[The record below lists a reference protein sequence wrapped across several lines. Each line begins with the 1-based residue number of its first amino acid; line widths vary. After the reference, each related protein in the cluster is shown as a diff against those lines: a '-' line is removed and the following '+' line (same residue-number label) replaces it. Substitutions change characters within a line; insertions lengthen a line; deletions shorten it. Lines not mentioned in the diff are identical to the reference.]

1 MYFSILKSTGLHL
14 QREDGNWAFTPPSGP
29 GVGRGMKAVWKAA
42 DRLLLH
48 KGGASR
54 LSDLYVL
61 WSAPPFGVKAGVLP
75 LLALAYFLANSHT
88 IALYH
93 EEVFI
98 PHLTEVHVDEWLQ
111 DPTRITWKYF
121 EIDSIQQKMIGGLS
135 KSVSTL
141 LGRTVAE
148 VPLELARALVSLVVD
163 LPEWTKRTSQLS
175 SRSKQVRQALLRATD
190 PHRVLFMDLP
200 AMLEEA
206 GGPSIVESIASCIA
220 ELNDAFPKML
230 RTIESKVFQVLDH
243 KGSIDELRHRGST
256 VAGIS
261 GDFRLD
267 AFSVR
272 LTSYEGTLGDVE
284 SLVSLAVNK
293 PARDWTDRDIELAFV
308 QLGTWAFEFR
318 KVETLAPLRDRPATR
333 HAFAVLFG
341 PGDGCATTSR
351 SFDIASSDI
360 HTVKRLADEFRSK
373 SDGVELDV
381 FLAALA
387 EAGAQ
392 AARREGRA

>member
-1 MYFSILKSTGLHL
+1 MKGLWKS
-14 QREDGNWAFTPPSGP
+14 
-29 GVGRGMKAVWKAA
+29 A

-48 KGGASR
+48 KGGACH
-54 LSDLYVL
+54 LSDLYAL

-75 LLALAYFLANSHT
+75 LLALAYFLANSRS

-93 EEVFI
+93 EEVFV

-111 DPTRITWKYF
+111 EPARITWKYF
-121 EIDSIQQKMIGGLS
+121 EIDSVQQEMMVGLS

-141 LGRTVAE
+141 LGRTIDE

-163 LPEWTKRTSQLS
+163 LPEWTKKTSQLS
-175 SRSKQVRQALLRATD
+175 SKSKQVRQALLRATD

-206 GGPSIVESIASCIA
+206 GGCSIADSIANCIA
-220 ELNDAFPKML
+220 ELNGAFPKML
-230 RTIESKVFQVLDH
+230 RTIESKIFQVLDH
-243 KGSIDELRHRGST
+243 KGSIEDLRHRGAT
-256 VAGIS
+256 VTGIS

-272 LTSYEGTLGDVE
+272 LAAYEGTVGDVE

-333 HAFAVLFG
+333 HAFAVVFG
-341 PGDGCATTSR
+341 AGDGNAATSR
-351 SFDIASSDI
+351 SFDIASSDM
-360 HTVKRLADEFRSK
+360 HTVKRLADEFRSR
-373 SDGVELDV
+373 SRDVELDV

-387 EAGAQ
+387 EAGAL
-392 AARREGRA
+392 AARRGGGA

>member
-1 MYFSILKSTGLHL
+1 
-14 QREDGNWAFTPPSGP
+14 
-29 GVGRGMKAVWKAA
+29 
-42 DRLLLH
+42 
-48 KGGASR
+48 
-54 LSDLYVL
+54 
-61 WSAPPFGVKAGVLP
+61 VKAGVLP
-75 LLALAYFLANSHT
+75 LLALAYFLANSRA

-93 EEVFI
+93 EEVFV

-111 DPTRITWKYF
+111 DPSRITWKYF
-121 EIDSIQQKMIGGLS
+121 EIDSVQQEMIGGLS
-135 KSVSTL
+135 KSLS
-141 LGRTVAE
+141 RSWAATVAE

-175 SRSKQVRQALLRATD
+175 PISKQVRQALLKATD

-200 AMLEEA
+200 AMLEEV

-220 ELNDAFPKML
+220 ELNDAFPNML
-230 RTIESKVFQVLDH
+230 RTVESKVFQVLDH
-243 KGSIDELRHRGST
+243 KGSIDELRHRGNT
-256 VAGIS
+256 VTGIS

-272 LTSYEGTLGDVE
+272 LASYEGTLGDVE

-333 HAFAVLFG
+333 HAFAVVFG
-341 PGDGCATTSR
+341 PGDGNAATSR

-360 HTVKRLADEFRSK
+360 HTVKRLADEFRSR

-392 AARREGRA
+392 AARRDGRA